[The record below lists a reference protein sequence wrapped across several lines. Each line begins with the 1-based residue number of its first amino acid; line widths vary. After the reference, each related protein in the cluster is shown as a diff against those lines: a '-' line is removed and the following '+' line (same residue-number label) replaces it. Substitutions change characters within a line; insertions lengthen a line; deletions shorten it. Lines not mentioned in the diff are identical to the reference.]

1 MGKATVL
8 WLLVAAVV
16 LWGLTLAVLL
26 PDWGGQRR
34 LRRDVEARNSAYEA
48 AHPGA
53 FRNAAVPS
61 DLAAADSNTV
71 ACLPVAG
78 VVDEAACAAALD
90 QIRPKPVMP

>member
-1 MGKATVL
+1 MGRATVL

-16 LWGLTLAVLL
+16 LWGLTLAILL

-34 LRRDVEARNSAYEA
+34 LRQEIEARNSAYEA

-53 FRNAAVPS
+53 YRNAEVPS
-61 DLAAADSNTV
+61 DLAAVDSNTA

-78 VVDEAACAAALD
+78 VVDEAACASALD
-90 QIRPKPVMP
+90 QIRPRPTSP

>member
-1 MGKATVL
+1 MGRATVL

-34 LRRDVEARNSAYEA
+34 LRREIEARNSAYEA
-48 AHPGA
+48 AHPGS
-53 FRNAAVPS
+53 FRNATVPS
-61 DLAAADSNTV
+61 DLAAADSDTA

-78 VVDEAACAAALD
+78 VVDKAACAAALD
-90 QIRPKPVMP
+90 SIRPKSATP